1 MSSFFAKGRSV
12 ALLLAV
18 AFGIVSLG
26 DDCQGDIVNDPT
38 FRDWCGDA
46 LCSWTLDSGQIAQAP
61 TWNADDLGVAFLGQ
75 GTQISQVTGETQAT
89 CILFTTVANVD
100 PAAAM
105 TLEVDFNNDGVIDST
120 TSITGT
126 WTQAQTELTAP
137 SVYDGITFHIKKA
150 GTGTAILAEMRIQS
164 TTGCTAAPVR
174 IQNQPLG
181 DVCNSDDECTSNI
194 CSDPAFA
201 NPSQVCAQCSSTHP
215 CTGGGACTGGPYG
228 FAQCDP
234 GEHKRGTGKPCA
246 ANSDCA
252 SDKCDNVQFLGP
264 AGVAPDAGDAA
275 SCRPDTADA
284 GGTNVDAGTTD
295 ASAGSADG
303 GFLAPTFPC
312 LGPPILVQGGTCD

>member
-1 MSSFFAKGRSV
+1 MTPLLAKRRHAV
-12 ALLLAV
+12 LLLAV

-38 FRDWCGDA
+38 FRDWCGDS
-46 LCSWTLDSGQIAQAP
+46 LCSWTLDSGHIQQAP
-61 TWNADDLGVAFLGQ
+61 TWNADDLGVAFMER
-75 GTQISQVTGETQAT
+75 GTEISQVTGENQAT

-105 TLEVDFNNDGVIDST
+105 VLGVDFNNDGVDDYTWAIA
-120 TSITGT
+120 GT
-126 WTQAQTELTAP
+126 WTQVQTEITAP
-137 SVYDGITFHIKKA
+137 AVYDGITFHITK
-150 GTGTAILAEMRIQS
+150 GGMGTAVLAEMRIQS
-164 TTGCTAAPVR
+164 TTGCTAAPPM
-174 IQNQPLG
+174 IMGQPLG
-181 DVCNSDDECTSNI
+181 DVCNSDGECTSGI

-215 CTGGGACTGGPYG
+215 CAGGGTCTGGPYG

-234 GEHKRGTGKPCA
+234 GEHKLDTGKPCA

-252 SDKCDNVQFLGP
+252 SGKCDNVQFFGP
-264 AGVAPDAGDAA
+264 AGVPPDAGDAA

-284 GGTNVDAGTTD
+284 GGTSVDAGTTD
-295 ASAGSADG
+295 ASAGGADG
-303 GFLAPTFPC
+303 GFFAPTFPC